1 MPALPRSRYRQE
13 ALAGEEKLAIG
24 LTLQDRWIVYLHA
37 MRGGARSGL
46 LAPCLARA
54 ALLGKVV
61 GEQLMVLLETL
72 FGHYCQQLIHYWG

>member
-1 MPALPRSRYRQE
+1 
-13 ALAGEEKLAIG
+13 
-24 LTLQDRWIVYLHA
+24 

-46 LAPCLARA
+46 LAPGLARA

-61 GEQLMVLLETL
+61 GEQLMVFLETL